1 MTGLDWVFIAVLGV
15 SLLLGVWR
23 GLVREVLSLVN
34 WVLAFY
40 LAQWFAQDAAKYL
53 PMSGVSDVLR
63 YAIGFALVFVVSAFA
78 GGLVVWGLSKLVS
91 SAGLGLV
98 DRSLGAVFGLLRGM
112 IFLLALA
119 VVVAMTPAKSEIWWT
134 QSVMATATL
143 HTLKVIKPVLPE
155 KFAKYLP

>member
-1 MTGLDWVFIAVLGV
+1 MTGVDWVFIAVLGV

>member
-119 VVVAMTPAKSEIWWT
+119 VVVAMTPAKSETWWT

-143 HTLKVIKPVLPE
+143 HTLTLIKPVLPE

>member
-1 MTGLDWVFIAVLGV
+1 MTVLDWIFIAVLGV

-53 PMSGVSDVLR
+53 SMSGVSEALR
-63 YAIGFALVFVVSAFA
+63 YAIGFALVFVVSAFV
-78 GGLVVWGLSKLVS
+78 GGLMVWGLSKLVS
-91 SAGLGLV
+91 SAGLGMV

-112 IFLLALA
+112 IFLLALT
-119 VVVAMTPAKSEIWWT
+119 VVIAMTPAKSSSWWT
-134 QSVMATATL
+134 QSVMASSTVHL
-143 HTLKVIKPVLPE
+143 LQVLKPVLPE

>member
-1 MTGLDWVFIAVLGV
+1 MTVLDWVFIAVLGV

-53 PMSGVSDVLR
+53 RMSGVSDVLR
-63 YAIGFALVFVVSAFA
+63 YAIGFALVFVVSAFV
-78 GGLVVWGLSKLVS
+78 GGLLVWALSKLVS
-91 SAGLGLV
+91 SVGLGLV
-98 DRSLGAVFGLLRGM
+98 DRSLGAVFGLLRGV
-112 IFLLALA
+112 IFLLALT
-119 VVVAMTPAKSEIWWT
+119 VVVAMTPAKSSLWWT
-134 QSVMATATL
+134 QSVAASSAVHTL
-143 HTLKVIKPVLPE
+143 HVLKPVLPE